1 MLLGMAPSS
10 PGALVSVAVLKI
22 HFLSLPVEK
31 GVRRRES
38 GSQGEASDTG
48 AVDGAA
54 TATRS
59 PAGGHGLGLCTGRR
73 SGWRSLGTRACAPQG
88 REAGDAQL
96 VLLQAVTI
104 GARCLVPGPARG
116 SGG

>member
-1 MLLGMAPSS
+1 MLLGRAPSS

-22 HFLSLPVEK
+22 HFLSLQAEK
-31 GVRRRES
+31 GVQRRES

-48 AVDGAA
+48 PVDGAA
-54 TATRS
+54 TAMRS
-59 PAGGHGLGLCTGRR
+59 PAGGPGLGLCTGRR

-104 GARCLVPGPARG
+104 WGQVLSTWSCER
-116 SGG
+116 